1 MEGQVFNENTELKV
15 YVGDDENKLPLMIE
29 SPLSVG
35 SVKAVLISEKFETPF
50 VL

>member
-1 MEGQVFNENTELKV
+1 MTNTELKV

-35 SVKAVLISEKFETPF
+35 SVKAVLISEKNLKHPLFCK
-50 VL
+50 L